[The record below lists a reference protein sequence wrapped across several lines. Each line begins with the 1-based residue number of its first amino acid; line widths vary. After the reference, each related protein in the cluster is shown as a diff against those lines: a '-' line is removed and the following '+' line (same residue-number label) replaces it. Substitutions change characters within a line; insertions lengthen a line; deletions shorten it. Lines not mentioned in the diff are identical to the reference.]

1 MKLMRLRP
9 AFFANVRN
17 LRCAPATG
25 SLAARHKLDLVNAV
39 SAVANKGDWHEW
51 RLWRDIQIS
60 PGPRVDSALMHT
72 VARKAGESA
81 GPSLQQAGTRGPE
94 LHRLPVLQP
103 PQQRPKWGSQGDGQA
118 SIERENRDRAS
129 EYAKKSH
136 RGTSSHSGVLLPP
149 RPPAEE
155 LKSPRLVMEAMR
167 LMASDG
173 QSRRHKA
180 QEQGMPSPLSAT
192 PGTGQQE
199 QKLLP
204 PPPLV
209 GGLKSP
215 RLVME
220 AMRWME
226 SDGQSRRLKAQ
237 EQGMPSL
244 LAATPGTGQQE
255 QNLSLGKSSPLTQ
268 LPSMAA
274 LSADAGEPSGVT
286 YGPRNRLQSKL
297 YQLSEDIRMRDRED
311 AASQT
316 RSAIVAKAGT
326 RESLSEPQRL
336 VSRECGP
343 RPQRLAER
351 MPGPPVTARTGL
363 NLKEKN
369 TTLNEMSPSLKR
381 PSLSAEDWSASTGE
395 PSGVTYGPRNRLQS
409 KLYQLSEDIRMR
421 DEQNSTSA
429 AGRAVVEREGRR
441 PSITDP
447 QQQVNR
453 ESRLLQQIL
462 DQGAPRFEKTRK
474 TRTQGPEASS
484 IGGEKT
490 FAEPTQDSAL
500 PVKKKMEKVRPGNGP
515 VRPGPHVAD
524 DLEGAGTDSHSARLA
539 VLSGTRVR
547 SDQPPSSPKR
557 PLRRDWASMTPLLEK
572 R

>member
-94 LHRLPVLQP
+94 LQRFPVLQP

-173 QSRRHKA
+173 QSRRYKA

-220 AMRWME
+220 AMRQMK
-226 SDGQSRRLKAQ
+226 SDGQFRRLKAQEQGMPSLLAATPGTGQQEQKLLPPPPLVGGLKSPRLVMEAMRQMKSDGQFRRLKAQ

-268 LPSMAA
+268 LPSMEA

-316 RSAIVAKAGT
+316 RSAILAKAGT

-336 VSRECGP
+336 GSRECGP

-363 NLKEKN
+363 KEARTGLKEKN
-369 TTLNEMSPSLKR
+369 TTLNEMSPWLKR
-381 PSLSAEDWSASTGE
+381 PSLSVEDWSAK

-409 KLYQLSEDIRMR
+409 KLYQLSEDIRIR
-421 DEQNSTSA
+421 DEQNSISA
-429 AGRAVVEREGRR
+429 AGRVVVEREGRR

-453 ESRLLQQIL
+453 ESR
-462 DQGAPRFEKTRK
+462 
-474 TRTQGPEASS
+474 
-484 IGGEKT
+484 
-490 FAEPTQDSAL
+490 
-500 PVKKKMEKVRPGNGP
+500 
-515 VRPGPHVAD
+515 
-524 DLEGAGTDSHSARLA
+524 
-539 VLSGTRVR
+539 
-547 SDQPPSSPKR
+547 
-557 PLRRDWASMTPLLEK
+557 
-572 R
+572 